1 MNLRLKRQEKRGK
14 IHKNCDFSVISKD
27 FNFRQEEWEKV
38 RKADE
43 PKEAPEE
50 EYDSRSLFERLEENK
65 RVKQEEW
72 DAQHDIKNVVRGIDD
87 DEAAFLDK
95 VDDVKAEIDKKRRL
109 EERQELDDYRK
120 MKERLLEEDESR
132 RLKNEVSSKP
142 TSTGLKKDSSNSKKQ
157 ASLVLGAVVKKR
169 PISELVK
176 PKEPEKRQKTLGAL
190 AGLGGYASSSSDEN
204 DT

>member
-1 MNLRLKRQEKRGK
+1 MLSRQ
-14 IHKNCDFSVISKD
+14 D
-27 FNFRQEEWEKV
+27 EWEKV

-65 RVKQEEW
+65 RVKQEAW
-72 DAQHDIKNVVRGIDD
+72 DAEHDIKNVVRGIDD

-95 VDDVKAEIDKKRRL
+95 VDDVKAEIDKKRRQ

-120 MKERLLEEDESR
+120 MKEKLLEEDESR
-132 RLKNEVSSKP
+132 RLKNEIANKP
-142 TSTGLKKDSSNSKKQ
+142 STAAAANVKLKKESTKKQ

-169 PISELVK
+169 PNSNNDT
-176 PKEPEKRQKTLGAL
+176 PKEEPEKRQKTLGAL
-190 AGLGGYASSSSDEN
+190 AGLGGYASSSDE